1 MIGFY
6 LQKLPKI
13 LDFEDFLEKSC
24 LSPAGQKTRRS
35 TVLKSRSRAV
45 LRMESG
51 GDGGSVGGAAAQEGS
66 PMCLQLA
73 APSVP
78 GSSAPES
85 SGSET
90 SGSGSG
96 SESESAASGSGDS
109 ESEKLVPRPNQTNLF
124 DRTTTKSS

>member
-1 MIGFY
+1 M
-6 LQKLPKI
+6 
-13 LDFEDFLEKSC
+13 FERRRRFFF
-24 LSPAGQKTRRS
+24 AIFAQKTRRS
-35 TVLKSRSRAV
+35 TVLKSKCRAV

-51 GDGGSVGGAAAQEGS
+51 GDGGSVGGAAGGESDVPSVGRTVA
-66 PMCLQLA
+66 
-73 APSVP
+73 SVP

-90 SGSGSG
+90 SGSGPG
-96 SESESAASGSGDS
+96 SESESAASGSGDA

>member
-1 MIGFY
+1 
-6 LQKLPKI
+6 
-13 LDFEDFLEKSC
+13 
-24 LSPAGQKTRRS
+24 
-35 TVLKSRSRAV
+35 
-45 LRMESG
+45 MESG

-66 PMCLQLA
+66 PMCL

-90 SGSGSG
+90 SGSGPG